1 MAISYRIL
9 LIMIFWLY
17 LVVGYFFIRGSI
29 NDSCLFRTFRGLI
42 FYPYHVA
49 KPSSVPNKMTS
60 NNPNESPREGS
71 TSNSSLGLSLTV
83 SSYST
88 LAAWAVAISWA
99 LKAQGLNADEI
110 FTDAGLSLSE
120 FEKNPSSRIPIHNM
134 TQLWE
139 AAINVTAN
147 PAFGLSVTEHVHA
160 VHLKALGMLIVSC
173 KNLAQALEKIVAYHA
188 LVSDSVQINLQHTPD
203 KIGFSI
209 RAVEGVNIS
218 PAALDAFFSVIV
230 KFCRNIMGDEDLV
243 ARLDLIRNKPTSVK
257 PWTDFFGREV
267 YFNQADSC
275 LWLYRSFLE
284 KKSLHFDEKVQQM
297 NENAVQDYL
306 QNMNANTWVDKCK
319 KYLIIGLNEES
330 PSLTKIAEKLSVSER
345 TLARHL
351 RAEGFSFSEIL
362 QQKKQDLA
370 CYYLLK
376 TDESITGV
384 ALNLGFKDVSNFNR
398 AFQRWCNMTP
408 SEFRNT
414 RIK

>member
-1 MAISYRIL
+1 M
-9 LIMIFWLY
+9 
-17 LVVGYFFIRGSI
+17 
-29 NDSCLFRTFRGLI
+29 
-42 FYPYHVA
+42 
-49 KPSSVPNKMTS
+49 PNNITS
-60 NNPNESPREGS
+60 KNPIKSPREGS
-71 TSNSSLGLSLTV
+71 TSNPGLPLTV
-83 SSYST
+83 ASYST

-99 LKAQGLNADEI
+99 LKAQGLNANEI
-110 FTDAGLSLSE
+110 FTGAGLSLSE
-120 FEKNPSSRIPIHNM
+120 FEEKPSSRIPIHNM

-139 AAINVTAN
+139 AAIKVTAN

-173 KNLAQALEKIVAYHA
+173 ENLAQALEKIVAYHA
-188 LVSDSVQINLQHTPD
+188 LVSDSVQINLQHAPD
-203 KIGFSI
+203 KVGFSI

-230 KFCRNIMGDEDLV
+230 KFCRNMMGDENLV

-267 YFNQADSC
+267 YFNQADNC

-306 QNMNANTWVDKCK
+306 QGMNANTWVDKCK
-319 KYLIIGLNEES
+319 KHLVIGLNDES

-345 TLARHL
+345 TLTRHL
-351 RAEGFSFSEIL
+351 RAEGSSFSEIL

-370 CYYLLK
+370 CHYLLES
-376 TDESITGV
+376 DESITTV
-384 ALNLGFKDVSNFNR
+384 ALKLGFKDASNFSR
-398 AFQRWCNMTP
+398 AFQRWYNTSP
-408 SEFRNT
+408 SEFRLKNSSS
-414 RIK
+414 I

>member
-1 MAISYRIL
+1 M
-9 LIMIFWLY
+9 
-17 LVVGYFFIRGSI
+17 
-29 NDSCLFRTFRGLI
+29 
-42 FYPYHVA
+42 
-49 KPSSVPNKMTS
+49 PNKNLS
-60 NNPNESPREGS
+60 NRPVLHSKS
-71 TSNSSLGLSLTV
+71 GLPLNAA
-83 SSYST
+83 SYST
-88 LAAWAVAISWA
+88 IAAWAVAISWA
-99 LKAQGLNADEI
+99 LKAQGLNADQI
-110 FTDAGLSLSE
+110 FTASGLSLSD
-120 FEKNPSSRIPIHNM
+120 FEQKPSSRIPINNM

-139 AAINVTAN
+139 AAIKATSN

-173 KNLAQALEKIVAYHA
+173 ENLAQALEKIISYHA
-188 LVSDSVQINLQHTPD
+188 LVSDSVQLNLEYTPD
-203 KIGFSI
+203 KVGFSI
-209 RAVEGVNIS
+209 RAVEGVKIS
-218 PAALDAFFSVIV
+218 PAALDAFFSVLV
-230 KFCRNIMGDEDLV
+230 KFCRNMMGDEDLV

-257 PWTDFFGREV
+257 PWTNFFGHEV

-284 KKSLHFDEKVQQM
+284 KSSLHFDEKVQQM

-330 PSLTKIAEKLSVSER
+330 SSLTKIAKKLSVSER

-414 RIK
+414 RIKQNLNTINLIRKHAIV

>member
-1 MAISYRIL
+1 
-9 LIMIFWLY
+9 MIFWLY

-42 FYPYHVA
+42 FYSYHVA
-49 KPSSVPNKMTS
+49 KPSSVPDNMTS